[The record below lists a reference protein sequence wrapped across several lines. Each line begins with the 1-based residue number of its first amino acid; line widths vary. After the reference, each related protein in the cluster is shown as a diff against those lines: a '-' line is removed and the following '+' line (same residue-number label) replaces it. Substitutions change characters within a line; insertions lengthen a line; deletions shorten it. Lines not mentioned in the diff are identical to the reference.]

1 MCLTGAEVELEGG
14 QKLTAKLVILG
25 DGVHSKSAAKYH
37 KMPLRVMDIVG
48 WRYVRSAMH
57 QLKCHALLICISLM
71 QAKAS
76 EDSDVDTG

>member
-57 QLKCHALLICISLM
+57 QLKCHRTTDLYFTHASKSLRG
-71 QAKAS
+71 Q
-76 EDSDVDTG
+76 

>member
-1 MCLTGAEVELEGG
+1 MELEGG

-48 WRYVRSAMH
+48 WRYVRRIMH
-57 QLKCHALLICISLM
+57 QLDKPHGGNLLSTIE
-71 QAKAS
+71 QRYPP
-76 EDSDVDTG
+76 EDSDGVREVP